1 MPDNP
6 PDFNAAVQVEI
17 ERVTVKPPPFWKGD
31 PKLWFIQLEAQFNL
45 GKITSD
51 TTKYHYVVSAIDTS
65 VLQQIA
71 AFVTN
76 PPAVNQYEGIKQ
88 RLISTFSDSQERQL
102 RKLLSEIDLGD
113 KKPSQLLNEMKR
125 LGDSAVS
132 DELLKTLWLQRLP
145 THVQSV
151 LATSSD
157 PIQNLAQMADKIV
170 EIQHMSSV
178 CTVTTPTEDM
188 SAAILQLTKEVA
200 ALKAAYNTEIK
211 PRRSR
216 SRPQTPDRSSRDSC
230 WYHRTF
236 GNKAKKC
243 ITPCNFN
250 KSENS
255 TPRHRRLTITDPTT
269 GISFLIDSG
278 SDISI
283 IPKKARQSTVS
294 DLVLY
299 AANGTAIQTYGYERL
314 TITLGL
320 RRRLIWNFIIADTKR
335 AIIGADLLHYFDLL
349 IDIRRARLID
359 STTGISSA
367 GTCISAS
374 HTAVLSV
381 SPNARYRDL
390 IREFPALTTFHNVEP
405 ILPHATQH
413 LIETT
418 GPPVAS
424 KPRRL
429 PPDKLQIAKREFE
442 HMMALGICRP
452 SNSPWASPLHMVPK
466 KDSNW
471 RPVGDYRRLNAVT
484 KEDRYPIPHLHDFAH
499 LLAGKTIFSTVDLV
513 RAYHQIPV
521 EASSIPKTAITTPFG
536 LFEFTRMQFGL
547 RNAAQSFQRFI
558 HEVLNGLDFCFPYLD
573 DILIASTSER
583 EHTDHLRKVFE
594 RLLKYGLTINPEKCS
609 FGNSKV
615 NFLGYEVSADGTKP
629 LTDRVK
635 VILNYPLPKTSKDAR
650 RFLAA
655 HQAPIHNLVKNSKKN
670 DKTPLSWTPESKAA
684 FELCKHDLAQATLLV
699 HPTTT
704 DTISLTVDASDFAM
718 RAVLEQNQ
726 GGSWKPL
733 SFFSKKL
740 TPAQQKYSTYDRELL
755 AIYSAVKAFQHFLEG
770 RHFVIY
776 TDHKPLVYAFTQ
788 KSDKATPRQ
797 ARHLDYISQFTTV
810 INHISGKS
818 NVVADTLS
826 RISEI
831 DTPTPIDYQTLRESQ
846 DVDPEL
852 QTLLAQPDSTA
863 LKLKLFTVPGSEKQ
877 IYCDDSNRR
886 IRPFIPK
893 TSRYELFKHF
903 HGMAHPGIKATT
915 KLLTDRF
922 VWPGINKDV
931 SRWTRACI
939 NCQRSKVQRHTQ
951 PPITEIGTSDERFAV
966 INIDLIGPLPPS
978 NGFTYCLT
986 CIDRYTSW
994 TEAIPLTDITAES
1007 VAKALYSGW
1016 ISRFGTPLK
1025 IITDQGRQF
1034 ESSLFASLSTLMG
1047 FRRARC
1053 TPYHPAT
1060 NGKIERWHRTLK
1072 TAIKAHA
1079 SPNWTEHLPTVLLGL
1094 RTVIRDDTPVSA
1106 SEMVYGSTI
1115 RLPGE
1120 FFQDSTNTIDPATF
1134 VGQLK
1139 ANIANVRPAS
1149 APHHDNRQIF
1159 VPQNLDTCT
1168 HVFVRRDAVRKPF
1181 DPPYDGPCK
1190 VLNRTEKYFTVDLNN
1205 KSTNI
1210 SLSRLKPA
1218 FLLNDNPI
1226 RHDHTYAN
1234 WAITPEKTDLKKTV
1248 RFKL

>member
-6 PDFNAAVQVEI
+6 PDFNAAVQV

-51 TTKYHYVVSAIDTS
+51 TTKYHYVASAIDTS

-71 AFVTN
+71 DFVTN
-76 PPAVNQYEGIKQ
+76 PPVVNQYEGIKQ

-102 RKLLSEIDLGD
+102 RKLLSEMDLGD

-178 CTVTTPTEDM
+178 CTVATPTEDM
-188 SAAILQLTKEVA
+188 SAAILQLTEEVA

-320 RRRLIWNFIIADTKR
+320 RRRLIWNFIIVDTKR

-374 HTAVLSV
+374 HAAVLSV

-429 PPDKLQIAKREFE
+429 PLDKLQIAKREFE

-499 LLAGKTIFSTVDLV
+499 LLAGNTIFSTVDLV

-521 EASSIPKTAITTPFG
+521 EASSIPKTATTTPFG

-558 HEVLNGLDFCFPYLD
+558 HEVLNGLHFCFPYLN

-583 EHTDHLRKVFE
+583 ERTDHLRKVFE

-615 NFLGYEVSADGTKP
+615 KFLGYEVSADGTKP

-635 VILNYPLPKTSKDAR
+635 SKTAKRTTKHRYLGPPNRKQHSSC
-650 RFLAA
+650 
-655 HQAPIHNLVKNSKKN
+655 V
-670 DKTPLSWTPESKAA
+670 
-684 FELCKHDLAQATLLV
+684 KHDLAQAMLLI
-699 HPTTT
+699 HPTAT

-718 RAVLEQNQ
+718 GAVLEQNQ
-726 GGSWKPL
+726 GGSWKLL

-755 AIYSAVKAFQHFLEG
+755 AIYSAVKALQHFLEG

-776 TDHKPLVYAFTQ
+776 TDHKPLVYALTQ

-863 LKLKLFTVPGSEKQ
+863 LKLQYPVKSP
-877 IYCDDSNRR
+877 I
-886 IRPFIPK
+886 
-893 TSRYELFKHF
+893 
-903 HGMAHPGIKATT
+903 
-915 KLLTDRF
+915 
-922 VWPGINKDV
+922 V
-931 SRWTRACI
+931 S
-939 NCQRSKVQRHTQ
+939 
-951 PPITEIGTSDERFAV
+951 
-966 INIDLIGPLPPS
+966 
-978 NGFTYCLT
+978 
-986 CIDRYTSW
+986 
-994 TEAIPLTDITAES
+994 
-1007 VAKALYSGW
+1007 
-1016 ISRFGTPLK
+1016 
-1025 IITDQGRQF
+1025 
-1034 ESSLFASLSTLMG
+1034 
-1047 FRRARC
+1047 
-1053 TPYHPAT
+1053 
-1060 NGKIERWHRTLK
+1060 
-1072 TAIKAHA
+1072 
-1079 SPNWTEHLPTVLLGL
+1079 
-1094 RTVIRDDTPVSA
+1094 
-1106 SEMVYGSTI
+1106 
-1115 RLPGE
+1115 
-1120 FFQDSTNTIDPATF
+1120 
-1134 VGQLK
+1134 GQLTSPK
-1139 ANIANVRPAS
+1139 L
-1149 APHHDNRQIF
+1149 QI
-1159 VPQNLDTCT
+1159 
-1168 HVFVRRDAVRKPF
+1168 
-1181 DPPYDGPCK
+1181 
-1190 VLNRTEKYFTVDLNN
+1190 
-1205 KSTNI
+1205 
-1210 SLSRLKPA
+1210 
-1218 FLLNDNPI
+1218 
-1226 RHDHTYAN
+1226 
-1234 WAITPEKTDLKKTV
+1234 
-1248 RFKL
+1248 

>member
-1 MPDNP
+1 MSDPET
-6 PDFNAAVQVEI
+6 VSESEV
-17 ERVTVKPPPFWKGD
+17 ERVTVKPTPFWKGD
-31 PKLWFIQLEAQFNL
+31 AKLWFIQLEAQFNL

-71 AFVTN
+71 DFVTN

-170 EIQHMSSV
+170 EIQHMFSV
-178 CTVTTPTEDM
+178 CTVATPTEDM
-188 SAAILQLTKEVA
+188 SAAILQLAKEVA

-216 SRPQTPDRSSRDSC
+216 SRPQTPDRSS
-230 WYHRTF
+230 
-236 GNKAKKC
+236 
-243 ITPCNFN
+243 
-250 KSENS
+250 
-255 TPRHRRLTITDPTT
+255 
-269 GISFLIDSG
+269 
-278 SDISI
+278 
-283 IPKKARQSTVS
+283 
-294 DLVLY
+294 
-299 AANGTAIQTYGYERL
+299 
-314 TITLGL
+314 
-320 RRRLIWNFIIADTKR
+320 
-335 AIIGADLLHYFDLL
+335 
-349 IDIRRARLID
+349 
-359 STTGISSA
+359 
-367 GTCISAS
+367 
-374 HTAVLSV
+374 
-381 SPNARYRDL
+381 
-390 IREFPALTTFHNVEP
+390 
-405 ILPHATQH
+405 
-413 LIETT
+413 
-418 GPPVAS
+418 
-424 KPRRL
+424 
-429 PPDKLQIAKREFE
+429 
-442 HMMALGICRP
+442 
-452 SNSPWASPLHMVPK
+452 
-466 KDSNW
+466 KDS
-471 RPVGDYRRLNAVT
+471 Y
-484 KEDRYPIPHLHDFAH
+484 
-499 LLAGKTIFSTVDLV
+499 
-513 RAYHQIPV
+513 
-521 EASSIPKTAITTPFG
+521 
-536 LFEFTRMQFGL
+536 
-547 RNAAQSFQRFI
+547 
-558 HEVLNGLDFCFPYLD
+558 
-573 DILIASTSER
+573 
-583 EHTDHLRKVFE
+583 
-594 RLLKYGLTINPEKCS
+594 
-609 FGNSKV
+609 
-615 NFLGYEVSADGTKP
+615 
-629 LTDRVK
+629 
-635 VILNYPLPKTSKDAR
+635 
-650 RFLAA
+650 
-655 HQAPIHNLVKNSKKN
+655 
-670 DKTPLSWTPESKAA
+670 
-684 FELCKHDLAQATLLV
+684 
-699 HPTTT
+699 
-704 DTISLTVDASDFAM
+704 
-718 RAVLEQNQ
+718 
-726 GGSWKPL
+726 
-733 SFFSKKL
+733 
-740 TPAQQKYSTYDRELL
+740 
-755 AIYSAVKAFQHFLEG
+755 
-770 RHFVIY
+770 
-776 TDHKPLVYAFTQ
+776 HKPLVYAFTQ

-797 ARHLDYISQFTTV
+797 ARHLDYTSQFTTV

-846 DVDPEL
+846 DVDYEL

-903 HGMAHPGIKATT
+903 HGMAHPGIKANI

-931 SRWTRACI
+931 SRRTRACI

-1120 FFQDSTNTIDPATF
+1120 FFQDSWDNSKQISQMSVQRQLHIMTTGRYLYPKISTPAPTF
-1134 VGQLK
+1134 L
-1139 ANIANVRPAS
+1139 S
-1149 APHHDNRQIF
+1149 EET
-1159 VPQNLDTCT
+1159 QN
-1168 HVFVRRDAVRKPF
+1168 
-1181 DPPYDGPCK
+1181 
-1190 VLNRTEKYFTVDLNN
+1190 EKL
-1205 KSTNI
+1205 I
-1210 SLSRLKPA
+1210 
-1218 FLLNDNPI
+1218 
-1226 RHDHTYAN
+1226 
-1234 WAITPEKTDLKKTV
+1234 
-1248 RFKL
+1248 